1 MSTFGDEKMSKT
13 DEERKE
19 EKRKY
24 DREYNQRP
32 ERKAKRKKYGKE
44 YRSRP
49 EVKEYHKQ
57 YSKVWDNRPEITK
70 KRRQHSKDLRLEVCT
85 MYSKRHSNSE
95 IPCCRCC
102 GENTDIR
109 FLAVDHIDGRKNLPK
124 EQKNL
129 VGDHLIS
136 WLSRKNCPEGYQI
149 LCHNCNS
156 AKGFYG
162 ECPHEK
168 ARKEET
174 FALMEEQSSFEV

>member
-1 MSTFGDEKMSKT
+1 MVLT

-24 DREYNQRP
+24 DREY
-32 ERKAKRKKYGKE
+32 
-44 YRSRP
+44 RSRP
-49 EVKEYHKQ
+49 ENRAKQKERRQRPENKEYMKKYHKIWD
-57 YSKVWDNRPEITK
+57 SKPKNK
-70 KRRQHSKDLRLEVCT
+70 QKRRKYDKDLRLKICSV
-85 MYSKRHSNSE
+85 YSKRHSNSDV
-95 IPCCRCC
+95 PCCRCC

-136 WLSRKNCPEGYQI
+136 WLSQNNCPEGYQI

-168 ARKEET
+168 ARKEEA
-174 FALMEEQSSFEV
+174 FAMMEEQSSFEV